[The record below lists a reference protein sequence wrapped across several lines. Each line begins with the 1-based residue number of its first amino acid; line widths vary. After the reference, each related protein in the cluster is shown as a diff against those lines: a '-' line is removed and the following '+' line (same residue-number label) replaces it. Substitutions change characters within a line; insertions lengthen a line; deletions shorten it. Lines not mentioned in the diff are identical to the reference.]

1 MKDNNK
7 VVVTL
12 NNSYIT
18 KLANRYK
25 DLNTQLKDVK
35 ENRDSS
41 LKELRAKVLDQ
52 FDPEDETKTR
62 ILKTSSVR
70 VTVNKRTVRKV
81 VKTDMEAV
89 FENICIIHGLKREDL
104 DKIVEENSTV
114 SDVEVTPA
122 VKVA

>member
-1 MKDNNK
+1 MKDDNK
-7 VVVTL
+7 IVVTL

-35 ENRDSS
+35 ENRDAT
-41 LKELRAKVLDQ
+41 LKDLRVKVLGY

-70 VTVNKRTVRKV
+70 VTVNKRTIRKV
-81 VKTDMEAV
+81 LKTDMEAV
-89 FENICIIHGLKREDL
+89 FENICILHDIKREEL
-104 DKIVEENSTV
+104 DKIVENNSTMTE
-114 SDVEVTPA
+114 VEVTPA
-122 VKVA
+122 VKVS

>member
-1 MKDNNK
+1 MKDDNK
-7 VVVTL
+7 IVVTL

-35 ENRDSS
+35 DNRDAT
-41 LKELRAKVLDQ
+41 LKDLRVKVLGY

-70 VTVNKRTVRKV
+70 VTVNKRTIRKV
-81 VKTDMEAV
+81 LKTDMEAV
-89 FENICIIHGLKREDL
+89 FENICILHDIKREEL
-104 DKIVEENSTV
+104 DKIVENNSTMTE
-114 SDVEVTPA
+114 VEVTPA
-122 VKVA
+122 VKVS